1 MTSAK
6 DPAVLRDAPATT
18 AQPGPLAQRQLA
30 LVDLLDRLL
39 AGGVVI
45 KGDLTLRI
53 ADVDLVR
60 VDLNALICSVG
71 PVVASPFEDRGGS
84 RTDGPPTDERPGG
97 TS

>member
-1 MTSAK
+1 MEA
-6 DPAVLRDAPATT
+6 
-18 AQPGPLAQRQLA
+18 GPLAQRQLA

-60 VDLNALICSVG
+60 IDLNALICSVG
-71 PVVASPFEDRGGS
+71 SVVASPFEDGG
-84 RTDGPPTDERPGG
+84 GPGTYGPGAGASPGG
-97 TS
+97 TA